1 MKLYIW
7 QPLFQ
12 YPTQFSKYVL
22 VTIFLGTISWC
33 RQALGQQNSSSSYGL
48 GIVQKQSYIGQVRC
62 ADLANL
68 VSIDLLA
75 PEDGARTLSERPTFY
90 WYIEHKLLASKN
102 TTQVSYGNN
111 FYVDFFVRDGFAR
124 NAKSIFRSRSEV
136 TPKVK
141 SGLYRF
147 ELPANAP
154 SLQINKT
161 YSWHIRYIQ
170 PSSQDNSDITNQI
183 DIRAII
189 KRESNPSVMERVQAA
204 STHLDKARIFAENLY
219 WYDALDAYTKWID
232 VNPND
237 TAALRERLAML
248 DQVIES
254 YPKKK
259 CIGKYNVNN
268 SSLINSKQSILQ
280 IMKYSPSR

>member
-12 YPTQFSKYVL
+12 CPKLVF
-22 VTIFLGTISWC
+22 VTIFLSTISWC
-33 RQALGQQNSSSSYGL
+33 GQVTGQSKSNSSYGL
-48 GIVQKQSYIGQVRC
+48 GTLPNQFPEGQVRC
-62 ADLANL
+62 GDLTNL
-68 VSIDLLA
+68 VSIDLIA
-75 PEDGARTLSERPTFY
+75 PDDGARTLSERPTFY
-90 WYIEHKLLASKN
+90 WYVEHKSLASKN
-102 TTQVSYGNN
+102 SKPVSYNSNN
-111 FYVDFFVRDGFAR
+111 FYMDFFIRVGFAR

-154 SLQINKT
+154 SLEVNKI
-161 YSWHIRYIQ
+161 YSWHIRYMQ
-170 PSSQDNSDITNQI
+170 PSAHDQSDVTNQI
-183 DIRAII
+183 DIRAIV
-189 KRESNPSVMERVQAA
+189 KRESNPSVIKKVQAA
-204 STHLDKARIFAENLY
+204 STHLEKARIFAENLY
-219 WYDALDAYTKWID
+219 WYDAFDAYTKWID

-237 TAALRERLAML
+237 KDALQERLAML
-248 DQVIES
+248 DQLMKR

-259 CIGKYNVNN
+259 CMGKYNVNN